1 MGRDARSSSSSSSG
15 SESDGSEQRESR
27 RGDRDAK
34 KARRSKDDSS
44 GSRKRSRSKSGKK
57 EKRKESKKKDSKRS
71 KSSRS
76 SKGERKHGGSGK
88 ESKKKKSK
96 HSDSHRKRK
105 RSRSRSSSS
114 DGSSSDASSSSSRS
128 SPPARASSSSSSHSR
143 STVPLPSASSVARCL
158 DLISTLLTHGGG
170 DRAQS
175 LQEVQ
180 FMLFKLDAGSSVD
193 VSGLDDQL
201 VRHILNTLLRE
212 AGCKVRRDPA
222 TNETGWMVP
231 VEPRN
236 GKPAYKLLDVL
247 AEAFNTKPVEAA
259 PAAAT
264 VPIGPAGPPPAAIG
278 PTLPPSA
285 AAAAAAA
292 SSADS
297 TAVAAPRMLGPAMPS
312 AQDFELLA
320 SSTGEPDA
328 QPDAPDD
335 DAHNFG
341 PKMPSQMTAQEVS
354 MEEWVGGRRGTRLTR
369 QQGLTV
375 AFIFVSLCC
384 AAASIRSVACE
395 SRASCFSQTD
405 GVRRR
410 HAPRWW
416 PRGVDDCVADR

>member
-1 MGRDARSSSSSSSG
+1 MGRDSSSSSDSSGSDSEGGGRESRRGAKKARRNKDDSSSRKRSSSSSK
-15 SESDGSEQRESR
+15 SDKKK
-27 RGDRDAK
+27 DRK
-34 KARRSKDDSS
+34 KD
-44 GSRKRSRSKSGKK
+44 
-57 EKRKESKKKDSKRS
+57 SKKKDSKRS
-71 KSSRS
+71 KT
-76 SKGERKHGGSGK
+76 SKGERKHSSSSGK

-96 HSDSHRKRK
+96 RSDSHRKRK
-105 RSRSRSSSS
+105 RSRSP
-114 DGSSSDASSSSSRS
+114 SSSDASSSDESSSSSRS
-128 SPPARASSSSSSHSR
+128 SSPARASSSSHSR
-143 STVPLPSASSVARCL
+143 NSVPLPSASSVSRCL

-201 VRHILNTLLRE
+201 VRHIINTMLRE

-231 VEPRN
+231 IDTRN

-247 AEAFNTKPVEAA
+247 AEAFKSKPAEAA
-259 PAAAT
+259 PTAAT
-264 VPIGPAGPPPAAIG
+264 VPIGPAGPPPATIG

-328 QPDAPDD
+328 PPDATDD

-341 PKMPSQMTAQEVS
+341 PKMPSQMTPQEVS
-354 MEEWVGGRRGTRLTR
+354 ME
-369 QQGLTV
+369 QYKQC
-375 AFIFVSLCC
+375 VSW
-384 AAASIRSVACE
+384 
-395 SRASCFSQTD
+395 
-405 GVRRR
+405 RRR
-410 HAPRWW
+410 T
-416 PRGVDDCVADR
+416 